1 MDTEATPQ
9 QMRQMGLLPQAPHLA
24 PVALRPKGTGHPLGP
39 PTRAL
44 FNHDTSKIV
53 HVEADSELK
62 LFKCGVK
69 ATSEHR
75 IIESTAFLEN
85 RKCKRCLRVL
95 DTSN

>member
-9 QMRQMGLLPQAPHLA
+9 QMRQMGFLPQAPHLA
-24 PVALRPKGTGHPLGP
+24 PVAVRPKGTGRPLGP

-44 FNHDTSKIV
+44 FNPPGAPTDTSKIV

-75 IIESTAFLEN
+75 IIESTAF
-85 RKCKRCLRVL
+85 
-95 DTSN
+95 